1 VPSSNG
7 RDARDEYD
15 VIVVGSGPGGAT
27 VARELAK
34 CGRRVLILERG
45 SGAPLKETILSTAS
59 IVNVLPVGPGLATAR
74 AFTTGGTTSIYFAV
88 ADSPPLAVY
97 KSLGV
102 DLDEALAEVKGDV
115 PLSELP
121 DQLVG
126 ARALRLRESA
136 AELGYDWRKNSML
149 VDLSQCASGYTYAAK
164 WKARAFVEEA
174 VAHGAVVVNGARVL
188 KVLVEG
194 GKAYGVEYRM
204 LGRGRNAAEAQRVT
218 AATVILCAGGAS
230 SPVILRESGMRGVV
244 NRGFYCNP
252 NFGVVGAVTGLRL
265 GGNFGASMGTVV
277 DGDIG
282 IGDGN
287 FASAVYRMVMLN
299 RRRFVRAFLPSFHMV
314 IGVMVKERL
323 GGGLGENGR
332 YHKELTSED
341 RAKLAKGEDVARRIL
356 RRAGARGLFK
366 LPVTAGGVAGT
377 LRIGGLVDR
386 HLQTEYENLYVCDA
400 SVIPDDANTNPTL
413 TLLCLGKYLAKHL
426 MGTSGGR
433 QAAVGASP
441 AQGDGH

>member
-1 VPSSNG
+1 
-7 RDARDEYD
+7 
-15 VIVVGSGPGGAT
+15 
-27 VARELAK
+27 
-34 CGRRVLILERG
+34 
-45 SGAPLKETILSTAS
+45 
-59 IVNVLPVGPGLATAR
+59 
-74 AFTTGGTTSIYFAV
+74 
-88 ADSPPLAVY
+88 
-97 KSLGV
+97 
-102 DLDEALAEVKGDV
+102 
-115 PLSELP
+115 
-121 DQLVG
+121 
-126 ARALRLRESA
+126 
-136 AELGYDWRKNSML
+136 
-149 VDLSQCASGYTYAAK
+149 
-164 WKARAFVEEA
+164 
-174 VAHGAVVVNGARVL
+174 
-188 KVLVEG
+188 
-194 GKAYGVEYRM
+194 M